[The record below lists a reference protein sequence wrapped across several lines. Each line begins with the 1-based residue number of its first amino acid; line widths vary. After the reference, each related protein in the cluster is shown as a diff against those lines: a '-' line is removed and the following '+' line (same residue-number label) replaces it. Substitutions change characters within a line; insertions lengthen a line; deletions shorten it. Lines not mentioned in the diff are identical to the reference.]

1 MKSLEQLDRWMASK
15 IKGWTVKFSGQQELL
30 EVRRDILEE
39 IRGGIEPRGAGK
51 SVFPYN
57 TIEIRIAA
65 QDEHQR
71 EVCEAA
77 FAEEDGIAADIRE
90 LLAEAGCTLPRGFR
104 AAVEIVDDPKLAWSG
119 RPFRVECSTRKG
131 SGATARLPS
140 ARPRARLSVVA
151 GDATS
156 RECQIVTDR
165 FYLGR
170 LSEVV
175 GEKDGLRRRNDL
187 AFAETETT
195 VSREHAYIR
204 YDSGT
209 FRLYD
214 THSQRGTRVF
224 RGGRRIDVPR
234 GAAGGVQLRSGD
246 EIHLGNARVLFEIE
260 EG

>member
-1 MKSLEQLDRWMASK
+1 MAAK
-15 IKGWTVKFSGQQELL
+15 IKSWTSKVSGQHAKELL

-39 IRGGIEPRGAGK
+39 VRSGIQPRGGGK

-57 TIEIRIAA
+57 NIEIRIAA
-65 QDEHQR
+65 QDEHER
-71 EVCEAA
+71 EVCQAA
-77 FAEEDGIAADIRE
+77 FAGEDGIAADIRE
-90 LLAEAGCTLPRGFR
+90 LLTEAGCALPRGFQ
-104 AAVEIVDDPKLAWSG
+104 ATVNVIDDPALAWSG

-131 SGATARLPS
+131 PGTTASAPS
-140 ARPRARLSVVA
+140 VRPRARLRVA
-151 GDATS
+151 AGEAS
-156 RECQIVTDR
+156 PRECEISTDR

-170 LSEVV
+170 LAEVI

-204 YDSGT
+204 YDRESGA

-214 THSQRGTRVF
+214 THSQRGTLVF

-234 GAAGGVQLRSGD
+234 GAAGGVQLSSAD

-260 EG
+260 ES